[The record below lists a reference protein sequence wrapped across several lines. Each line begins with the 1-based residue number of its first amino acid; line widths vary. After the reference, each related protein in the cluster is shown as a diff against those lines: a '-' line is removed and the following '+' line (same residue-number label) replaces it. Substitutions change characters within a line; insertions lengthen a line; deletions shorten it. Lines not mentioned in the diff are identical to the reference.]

1 MASCCGGPPA
11 VFLYRMRVLA
21 YNEGEYTGRAARG
34 NTDMQAGADK
44 EMATYS
50 EYVIAQSLEEAYALN
65 QKRSSV
71 IVAGN
76 MWLRQCGRV
85 CRTAVDLS
93 ALGLCGI
100 EEQADAFVIG
110 AMTPLRALETH
121 RALNAAFGGV
131 FARAFAPIVGTQF
144 RQTAT
149 IGGSV
154 YARFGFSDVSALLLA
169 LDARVVCY
177 RRGEVPL
184 VQYQREAWDRDIVTH
199 IRIPK
204 GRTAAC
210 ESVRLSATDFPVL
223 VCAAS
228 AGPAGLRIVL
238 GARPGR
244 AVLVA
249 DGLQAGDADWERLA
263 DGVALGTN
271 ARASQAYRRKIAP
284 VLMERAARACQG
296 KEG

>member
-1 MASCCGGPPA
+1 MYGPERPI
-11 VFLYRMRVLA
+11 
-21 YNEGEYTGRAARG
+21 G
-34 NTDMQAGADK
+34 NTDMQAGADN
-44 EMATYS
+44 EMAAYS

-65 QKRSSV
+65 QKRSSA

-100 EEQADAFVIG
+100 EEQAEAFIVG
-110 AMTPLRALETH
+110 AMTPLRAMETH
-121 RALNAAFGGV
+121 KGLNDAFAGA
-131 FARAFAPIVGTQF
+131 FKSAFAPIVGTQF

-149 IGGSV
+149 VGGSV

-169 LDARVVCY
+169 LDARVLCY
-177 RRGEVPL
+177 HRGEVPL
-184 VQYQREAWDRDIVTH
+184 ARYQQEAWDRDIVTH

-204 GRTAAC
+204 GRTVAC

-228 AGPAGLRIVL
+228 AGADGLRIVL

-249 DGLQAGDADWERLA
+249 EGLRMDDADWERLA
-263 DGVALGTN
+263 DGVTLGTN

-284 VLMERAARACQG
+284 VLMERAARACWE